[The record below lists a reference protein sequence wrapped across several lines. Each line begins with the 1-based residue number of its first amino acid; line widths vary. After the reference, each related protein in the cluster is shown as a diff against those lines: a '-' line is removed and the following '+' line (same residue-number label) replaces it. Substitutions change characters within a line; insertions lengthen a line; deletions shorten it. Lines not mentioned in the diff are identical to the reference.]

1 MTLSNP
7 AQYISGRTVQEQMNS
22 LIDYVDQRA
31 AEVATDAIASD
42 VAQVHSDAADAHTD
56 ALAAAASASAA
67 AGTLA
72 NAVKKTG
79 EASQSIAG
87 DIAVAGAL
95 SGGSVSSSGNVDGAS
110 IGSGTT
116 PITAGDLTAYGNVSL
131 DDTTLQGNL
140 AVADPSA
147 LINLSGAG
155 SVVVPTPT
163 SNNEAATKKY
173 VDDADALKISIT
185 DVNTY
190 AVGVTGSQQAS
201 GVKTWME
208 RIDGILNQQEFGAT
222 AGDKAGYWFKVC
234 TISANIATVFCARF
248 LFHTNNSQYCDC
260 IATNGGTFGNTK
272 AASDAYKLKPIVVV
286 KSDNSREI
294 WCQVPRKYVYDYSV
308 CLGLSRYGS
317 SQGMASLTYYS
328 DVSQSAKPAVG
339 GDITAVYDMVE
350 L

>member
-95 SGGSVSSSGNVDGAS
+95 SGGSISSSGNVDGTS
-110 IGSGTT
+110 IGSGAT
-116 PITAGDLTAYGNVSL
+116 PITCGDLTAYGNVSL
-131 DDTTLQGNL
+131 DDTALQGNL
-140 AVADPSA
+140 SVADPSA

-155 SVVVPTPT
+155 SVLVPMPT
-163 SNNEAATKKY
+163 GNNEAATKKY
-173 VDDADALKISIT
+173 VDDALDNYAPMVRNTGNIKIS
-185 DVNTY
+185 
-190 AVGVTGSQQAS
+190 GSKQFQDPISRGCTSADMMTS
-201 GVKTWME
+201 PATTV
-208 RIDGILNQQEFGAT
+208 GAT
-222 AGDKAGYWFKVC
+222 VMSLVDLMQGDTHNTIGSMTKVRN
-234 TISANIATVFCARF
+234 TAAQNYLDIQSTSYGFTEGGVQQRMDIF
-248 LFHTNNSQYCDC
+248 LRLLIND
-260 IATNGGTFGNTK
+260 TNGDAQLIIYRSKRNADGTGTT
-272 AASDAYKLKPIVVV
+272 DI
-286 KSDNSREI
+286 KSK
-294 WCQVPRKYVYDYSV
+294 V
-308 CLGLSRYGS
+308 L
-317 SQGMASLTYYS
+317 AT
-328 DVSQSAKPAVG
+328 
-339 GDITAVYDMVE
+339 ITAAGVIT
-350 L
+350 